1 METMENADSLP
12 PLEDPMVWIYMGVI
26 FFLLAL
32 SGFFSGS
39 ETSLTAVSEARM
51 HSYERDGNKRA
62 TLVRKLIERKDRLI
76 GALLLGNNLVNILAT
91 SLATGLLMELFG
103 EAGIVYATICMT
115 LLVLIFAEV
124 LPKTYALLHADKM
137 ALAISPIINVVVI
150 VFSPISQLVGWIV
163 KSTLRLFGVVV
174 ERVNTDGDVEELRGV
189 IEMHRGQAQEVD
201 DQRAMLRSILDLAD
215 VDVEEIMVHRKNV
228 EALDINMPI
237 ADLVS
242 EVLSSSYTRIPLYNE
257 NHDDIVGVLHAK
269 ALFRAL
275 QKSDNDVNKLTVQD
289 ITSEPWF
296 IPETS
301 NLYDQLQAFRER
313 REHFAMVVDEYGA
326 FMGIVT
332 LEDILEEIVGEID
345 DEHDIAV
352 KGVRKN
358 VDGVYLINGDVTL
371 RDLNREFEWN
381 LPDKEDYSTIAG
393 LIIYE
398 AKQLPEINQRFNF
411 YGFSFEILRRQRNQI
426 TLISVRPLEDEVV

>member
-1 METMENADSLP
+1 
-12 PLEDPMVWIYMGVI
+12 
-26 FFLLAL
+26 
-32 SGFFSGS
+32 
-39 ETSLTAVSEARM
+39 
-51 HSYERDGNKRA
+51 
-62 TLVRKLIERKDRLI
+62 
-76 GALLLGNNLVNILAT
+76 
-91 SLATGLLMELFG
+91 LATGVLMELFG
-103 EAGIVYATICMT
+103 EAGILYATICMT

-124 LPKTYALLHADKM
+124 LPKTYALLYADKM
-137 ALAISPIINVVVI
+137 ALAIAPIINVVVI

-163 KSTLRLFGVVV
+163 KSTLRLLGVAV
-174 ERVNTDGDVEELRGV
+174 ERVNVDGDVEELRGV

-237 ADLVS
+237 AELVS
-242 EVLSSSYTRIPLYNE
+242 AVLSSNYTRIPLYNE

-275 QKSDNDVNKLTVQD
+275 QKSDNDVNRLTVQD

-352 KGVRKN
+352 KGVRKGT
-358 VDGVYLINGDVTL
+358 DGIYMVNGDVTL

-393 LIIYE
+393 LVIYE

-411 YGFSFEILRRQRNQI
+411 YGFSFEISRRQRNQI
-426 TLISVRPLEDEVV
+426 TLISVRPPEEDKGTTGGE